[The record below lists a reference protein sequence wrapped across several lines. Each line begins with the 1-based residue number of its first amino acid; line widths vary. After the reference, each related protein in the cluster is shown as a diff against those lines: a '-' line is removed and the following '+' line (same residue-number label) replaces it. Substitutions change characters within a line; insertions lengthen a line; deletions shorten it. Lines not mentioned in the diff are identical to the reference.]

1 MCARKR
7 EKIPTGNTSFILTLK
22 QEMYSE
28 SLTFII
34 FYYNKLSYISTKCC
48 SLMVTDSDCII
59 LPTNMRA
66 QSGSDAS
73 DDDDDATRKKTPNRT
88 NRRQLRDFSDYDF
101 DDASDKF
108 REKLEYA
115 TTFSIGDLTS
125 MCNIL
130 GLDYIGAKEEL
141 QRRVI

>member
-1 MCARKR
+1 
-7 EKIPTGNTSFILTLK
+7 
-22 QEMYSE
+22 MYAFHR
-28 SLTFII
+28 LI
-34 FYYNKLSYISTKCC
+34 F
-48 SLMVTDSDCII
+48 
-59 LPTNMRA
+59 
-66 QSGSDAS
+66 
-73 DDDDDATRKKTPNRT
+73 KKDGDRT